1 MNEKMNTPLGS
12 AFPKERVRYAM
23 LSFFLAQG
31 LCFSSW
37 ASRIPDVKDI
47 FEVNYAFYWGLVLF
61 LIPVGKFVAIPL
73 AGYWC
78 SKLGSRIMA
87 QASVLGYAL
96 AYSRSVRHIIFICWV
111 SIYSVLGCSG
121 IFAIYP

>member
-47 FEVNYAFYWGLVLF
+47 L
-61 LIPVGKFVAIPL
+61 
-73 AGYWC
+73 
-78 SKLGSRIMA
+78 
-87 QASVLGYAL
+87 
-96 AYSRSVRHIIFICWV
+96 
-111 SIYSVLGCSG
+111 
-121 IFAIYP
+121 

>member
-37 ASRIPDVKDI
+37 ASRIPDVKDFFGNI
-47 FEVNYAFYWGLVLF
+47 GSFCGHWKSCR
-61 LIPVGKFVAIPL
+61 I
-73 AGYWC
+73 WC
-78 SKLGSRIMA
+78 ISLCKN
-87 QASVLGYAL
+87 QT
-96 AYSRSVRHIIFICWV
+96 HV
-111 SIYSVLGCSG
+111 SDQ
-121 IFAIYP
+121 

>member
-37 ASRIPDVKDI
+37 ASRIPDVKDF

-73 AGYWC
+73 AGYLV

-87 QASVLGYAL
+87 QASVL
-96 AYSRSVRHIIFICWV
+96 RSVRHIIFICWV